1 MYRPINDCIGR
12 LMTLSADNP
21 IGTDIPIFRKFDR
34 YRIGRLSADYR
45 LPISDRYGICAYTST
60 SNYWIYISATLHSL
74 QFWLDLGRGCHWA
87 SEPGLRS
94 RLPPSMFRHSQ
105 FCAESVTSWGL
116 CRLWGFQVRNKQW
129 MRKCEKVGESTLGG
143 KWIT

>member
-45 LPISDRYGICAYTST
+45 LPISDRYGICAYTRNVPSKTWIAGRCCPT
-60 SNYWIYISATLHSL
+60 SES
-74 QFWLDLGRGCHWA
+74 LGRPPDPRGPGVHAEPPAQPAPADPEHQGCQ
-87 SEPGLRS
+87 LY
-94 RLPPSMFRHSQ
+94 
-105 FCAESVTSWGL
+105 
-116 CRLWGFQVRNKQW
+116 
-129 MRKCEKVGESTLGG
+129 
-143 KWIT
+143 I

>member
-45 LPISDRYGICAYTST
+45 PNIGCRYLTDMVSVRTLEKGAWLQNMTLATDRV
-60 SNYWIYISATLHSL
+60 
-74 QFWLDLGRGCHWA
+74 
-87 SEPGLRS
+87 
-94 RLPPSMFRHSQ
+94 
-105 FCAESVTSWGL
+105 SVL
-116 CRLWGFQVRNKQW
+116 LANFEVKQ
-129 MRKCEKVGESTLGG
+129 
-143 KWIT
+143 